1 MSWPPERAGGG
12 GATVMALL
20 DLDGG
25 DELISV
31 AALKEGVPSLDIWD
45 LRDHEAEIWALRCRV
60 EVTVPR
66 LYDGISKH
74 RILSVGGG
82 AILIGDSSCCTAY
95 DLEGKRMLGEIS
107 FSREVPTFLM
117 FRESLVPHAF
127 FHSPPRSS
135 QVAYIKFPD

>member
-82 AILIGDSSCCTAY
+82 AILIGDSSCCTTY
-95 DLEGKRMLGEIS
+95 DLEDIAKSGTKPSPIS
-107 FSREVPTFLM
+107 DWACAFKSPRQATKILISRQ
-117 FRESLVPHAF
+117 A
-127 FHSPPRSS
+127 
-135 QVAYIKFPD
+135 